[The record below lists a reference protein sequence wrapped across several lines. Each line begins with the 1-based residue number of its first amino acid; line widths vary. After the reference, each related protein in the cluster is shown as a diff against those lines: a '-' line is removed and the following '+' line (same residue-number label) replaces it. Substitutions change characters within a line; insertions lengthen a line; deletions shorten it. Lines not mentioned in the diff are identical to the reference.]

1 VAATVTFVPTIPGE
15 TTVARIDA
23 ILKLVKDQGAS
34 DLHMTTG
41 APPIVRI
48 NGQITP
54 IPHEEIT
61 REINELLLFELLDPE
76 LRARYDQ
83 NKDVDFSYEVP
94 GVVRARC
101 NIYEQSKG
109 VAGAFRI
116 LPSHILSLEQLGL
129 PPTVTRLTDLSRGLV
144 LVTGPPG
151 TGKSSTLAA
160 MVDHINRT
168 QAKHILTIEDP
179 IEYRHTNKHSLIT
192 QREVGRNTP
201 SFAQGLRAALRE
213 DPDVILVGELRDPE
227 TMQLAITA
235 AATGQLVFGTLH
247 TMSAT
252 QTVDRMLDSF
262 DGEKQTQVRLMLSE
276 SLRGVLAQRLIRR
289 ADGRGRQLAL
299 EILVSG
305 GAVASLIRERKTFQL
320 TTVIQ
325 TGKKE
330 GMQSMDESV
339 LALLKA
345 GVVTVEE
352 AAGHLS
358 SRDIIPAGLGAPAPA
373 PAAARPPAAA

>member
-1 VAATVTFVPTIPGE
+1 M
-15 TTVARIDA
+15 ARIDA

-61 REINELLLFELLDPE
+61 REINELLLFELLDAD
-76 LRARYDQ
+76 LRARYDAQ
-83 NKDVDFSYEVP
+83 KDVDFSYEVP

-116 LPSHILSLEQLGL
+116 LPSQILSLEQLGL
-129 PPTVTRLTDLSRGLV
+129 PPTVARLTDLSRGLV

-160 MVDHINRT
+160 MVDHINRL

-179 IEYRHTNKHSLIT
+179 IEYRHQNRCSLIT

-201 SFAQGLRAALRE
+201 TFAQGLRAALRE

-252 QTVDRMLDSF
+252 QTVDRILDSF
-262 DGEKQTQVRLMLSE
+262 EGEKQTQVRLMLSE
-276 SLRGVLAQRLIRR
+276 SLRGVLAQRLLRR
-289 ADGRGRQLAL
+289 QDNRGRQLAL
-299 EILVSG
+299 EILVSS
-305 GAVASLIRERKTFQL
+305 GATAALIRERKTFQL

-330 GMQSMDESV
+330 GMQLMDDSV
-339 LALLKA
+339 LSLLRT
-345 GVVTVEE
+345 GVVSADE
-352 AAGHLS
+352 AAAHLS
-358 SRDIIPAGLGAPAPA
+358 SRDLLPAGTGAAAPAP
-373 PAAARPPAAA
+373 PPAAIRPTSAA